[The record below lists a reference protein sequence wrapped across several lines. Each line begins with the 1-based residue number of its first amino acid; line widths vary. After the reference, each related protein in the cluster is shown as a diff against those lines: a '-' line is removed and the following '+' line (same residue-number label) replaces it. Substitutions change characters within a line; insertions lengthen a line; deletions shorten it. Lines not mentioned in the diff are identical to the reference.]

1 MIQAAVIGAGEAEDK
16 TLVLAQEVGREVAR
30 AGCVLICG
38 GLGGV
43 MEASAKGTKEEGG
56 FTVGIL
62 PGTDKGEANPYM
74 DIRIVTAMSHA
85 RNAIIAR
92 SADFLI
98 AVGGG
103 MGTLSEI
110 ALGLKEGKPVIVLE
124 DSGTILNALRE
135 IKKENLYF
143 ASSPREAVALGLKNI
158 KTYI

>member
-1 MIQAAVIGAGEAEDK
+1 MIQAAVIGGGEAGDK
-16 TLVLAQEVGREVAR
+16 VLALAREVGREIAR

-43 MEASAKGTKEEGG
+43 MEASAKGAKEIGG
-56 FTVGIL
+56 LTLAIL
-62 PGTDKGEANPYM
+62 PGTSKDEANPYM
-74 DIRIVTAMSHA
+74 DIRVVTAMSHA

-124 DSGTILNALRE
+124 DGSTILNALRE

-143 ASSPREAVALGLKNI
+143 ARSPREAVALGLKDI